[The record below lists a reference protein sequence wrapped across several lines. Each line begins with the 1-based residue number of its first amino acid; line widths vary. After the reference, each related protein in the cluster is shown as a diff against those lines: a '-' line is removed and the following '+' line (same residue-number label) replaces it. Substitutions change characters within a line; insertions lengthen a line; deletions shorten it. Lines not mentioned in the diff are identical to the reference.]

1 MLAEQP
7 KAMTATI
14 RGTEGGIGPQTM
26 EIGRKIIFDINAD
39 QNGELALIHLS
50 ADHVL
55 SFIYPSPKGDLP
67 LLEPN
72 VATSV
77 GDDLRLEVSEPA
89 GTEYW
94 LVLNTSDGMTI
105 PESVPLI
112 AVENWAQAYL
122 ITNDPIYSASL
133 ISWLGNRSLLG
144 WALIEVNV
152 VNLGDAE

>member
-1 MLAEQP
+1 M
-7 KAMTATI
+7 
-14 RGTEGGIGPQTM
+14 
-26 EIGRKIIFDINAD
+26 
-39 QNGELALIHLS
+39 
-50 ADHVL
+50 L
-55 SFIYPSPKGDLP
+55 SFIYPSPKGELP

-77 GDDLRLEVSEPA
+77 GEDLRLEVSEPA